1 MTYHLF
7 RSHLLMSCFQFL
19 LPHSGR
25 SLFLNFTLS
34 FEPSLKHLLD
44 LWCSRVE
51 LRVLVLEHRLIL
63 GTSPFIIIILSDVAR
78 CPCENFSLEGRI
90 LKFPELSAQLL
101 AQLQFY
107 LLRILRLFVHHRTRS
122 LYYFDLFL
130 DWKSSNFRFCY
141 LLSINVVDFFI
152 ISLKKEFIIR
162 MTILI
167 GPFIDVKR
175 DQLIALL
182 SWLLDFQ
189 SFSCYYVCVF
199 TQFYY

>member
-1 MTYHLF
+1 
-7 RSHLLMSCFQFL
+7 
-19 LPHSGR
+19 
-25 SLFLNFTLS
+25 
-34 FEPSLKHLLD
+34 
-44 LWCSRVE
+44 
-51 LRVLVLEHRLIL
+51 
-63 GTSPFIIIILSDVAR
+63 
-78 CPCENFSLEGRI
+78 
-90 LKFPELSAQLL
+90 
-101 AQLQFY
+101 
-107 LLRILRLFVHHRTRS
+107 
-122 LYYFDLFL
+122 
-130 DWKSSNFRFCY
+130 
-141 LLSINVVDFFI
+141 VVDFFI